1 MICMKTPLLL
11 ILICTGLALPG
22 AAQKRDY
29 YEIKVYTL
37 SSAEQEKTVE
47 EYLKQALVPALHRA
61 GIKLVGVFKPISED
75 SVHAGKK
82 IFVLIPFK
90 SLDHTLALGRALAKD
105 ATYLQQ
111 GNTYL
116 NAPYDNPPY
125 ARMES
130 ILLESFKFHPKI
142 SKPALGSPVVERI
155 YELRSYESHTE
166 KIYQNKVHM
175 FNEGDEIGLFKRLG
189 FNAVFYGDVVAGSRM
204 PNLMY
209 MTSFENRESREAH
222 WKTFGADPQW
232 KKLSSMPEYQHN
244 VSKIDIYL
252 LHATDYSDL

>member
-1 MICMKTPLLL
+1 MKRLFFLFL
-11 ILICTGLALPG
+11 IFVAHTQNA

-29 YEIKVYTL
+29 YEIKVYNLNST
-37 SSAEQEKTVE
+37 EQEKTVE
-47 EYLKQALVPALHRA
+47 DFLKQAYVPALHRA
-61 GIKLVGVFKPISED
+61 GIKLVGVFKPIAED
-75 SVHAGKK
+75 TVRAGKQL
-82 IFVLIPFK
+82 FVLIPLR
-90 SLDHTLALGRALAKD
+90 SLDHSIELAKTLEKD
-105 ATYLQQ
+105 KTYQEQ
-111 GNTYL
+111 GKTYL
-116 NAPYDNPPY
+116 NAPYDKLPY
-125 ARMES
+125 ARLES
-130 ILLESFKFHPKI
+130 IFLESFKLHPHI
-142 SKPALGSPVVERI
+142 AKPNHTTPVTERI

-222 WKTFGADPQW
+222 WKTFVNDAQW
-232 KKLSSMPEYQHN
+232 KKLSAMPEYQHN

-252 LHATDYSDL
+252 LHPTDYSDL